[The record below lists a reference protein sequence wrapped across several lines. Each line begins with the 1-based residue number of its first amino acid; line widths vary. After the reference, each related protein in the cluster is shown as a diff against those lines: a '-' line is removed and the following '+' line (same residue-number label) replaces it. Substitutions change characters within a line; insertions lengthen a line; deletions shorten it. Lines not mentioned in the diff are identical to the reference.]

1 MITKIIKIE
10 NEFEREKIKEV
21 ASALRDGKLV
31 VFPTETVYGLGG
43 NGLNEDALK
52 NIYIAKGRPSDN
64 PLILHIADLD
74 MLDTL
79 VRDIPEDAKLL
90 IDKFWPGPLTLI
102 FNRKSIVP
110 DRATGGLDTVAIRM
124 PSDKVAHA
132 ILKEAKV
139 PVAAPSANLS
149 GKPSPTSTAHVI
161 EDLDGRVDYIV
172 DSTRSFVGIES
183 TVVDMTVNPPMI
195 LRPGY
200 ITYEDLKSVIP
211 DVCYDNTTIDK
222 DDKSVPKS
230 PGQKYRHYAPSA
242 NCYTYVGDVN
252 LVRDKIKEEI
262 NKNKDKK
269 ICVIATD
276 RVLKEIEEDVLKL
289 SLGSGEDLLDA
300 SHNLFYN
307 LRVADDNDV
316 DIIFCEGFE
325 QSGLGVGIMNRLTK
339 ASSGNVTILG
349 GKKWEN

>member
-1 MITKIIKIE
+1 MITKIIKID
-10 NEFEREKIKEV
+10 NEFEFEKIEEV
-21 ASALRDGKLV
+21 ASALRNGKLV

-43 NGLNEDALK
+43 NGLDEEALK

-64 PLILHIADLD
+64 PLILHIADFS
-74 MLDTL
+74 MLDSL
-79 VRDIPEDAKLL
+79 VKDIPNDAKLL
-90 IDKFWPGPLTLI
+90 MDKFWPGPLTLI

-110 DRATGGLDTVAIRM
+110 DKATGGLDTVAIRM
-124 PSDKVAHA
+124 PSHKIAHA
-132 ILKEAKV
+132 ILKAAKV

-172 DSTRSFVGIES
+172 DSSRSFVGIES
-183 TVVDMTVNPPMI
+183 TVVDMTVSPPMI

-200 ITYEDLKSVIP
+200 ITYEDLKEVIP

-230 PGQKYRHYAPSA
+230 PGQKYRHYAPSCE
-242 NCYTYVGDVN
+242 CYTYVGDVE
-252 LVRDKIKEEI
+252 LVRDKINDEI
-262 NKNKDKK
+262 KK
-269 ICVIATD
+269 HKGEKISVIATD
-276 RVLKEIEEDVLKL
+276 RVLKEIDDDVLKL

-307 LRVADDNDV
+307 LRLADDNDV

-339 ASSGNVTILG
+339 ASSGNVTVLG

>member
-1 MITKIIKIE
+1 MITKIIKID
-10 NEFEREKIKEV
+10 NEFEFEKIEEV

-43 NGLNEDALK
+43 NGLDEEALK

-64 PLILHIADLD
+64 PLILHIADFS
-74 MLDTL
+74 MLDSL
-79 VRDIPEDAKLL
+79 VKDIPNDARLL
-90 IDKFWPGPLTLI
+90 MDKFWPGPLTLI

-110 DRATGGLDTVAIRM
+110 DKATGGLNTVAIRM
-124 PSDKVAHA
+124 PSHKIAHA
-132 ILKEAKV
+132 ILKTAKV

-172 DSTRSFVGIES
+172 DSSRSFVGIES
-183 TVVDMTVNPPMI
+183 TVVDMTVIPPMI

-200 ITYEDLKSVIP
+200 ITYEDLKEVIP

-230 PGQKYRHYAPSA
+230 PGQKYRHYAPSCK
-242 NCYTYVGDVN
+242 CYTFVGDVE
-252 LVRDKIKEEI
+252 LVRDKINDEI
-262 NKNKDKK
+262 KK
-269 ICVIATD
+269 HKGEKISVIATD
-276 RVLKEIEEDVLKL
+276 RVLKEIDDDVLKL

-307 LRVADDNDV
+307 LRLADDNDV

-339 ASSGNVTILG
+339 ASSGNVTVLG

>member
-1 MITKIIKIE
+1 MITKIIKID
-10 NEFEREKIKEV
+10 NEFEFKKIEEV
-21 ASALRDGKLV
+21 ASALRNGKLV
-31 VFPTETVYGLGG
+31 VLPTETVYGLGG
-43 NGLNEDALK
+43 NGLDEEALK

-64 PLILHIADLD
+64 PLILHIADFS
-74 MLDTL
+74 MLDSL
-79 VRDIPEDAKLL
+79 VKDIPNDAKLL
-90 IDKFWPGPLTLI
+90 MDKFWPGPLTLI

-110 DRATGGLDTVAIRM
+110 DKATGGLNTVAIRM
-124 PSDKVAHA
+124 PSHKIAHA
-132 ILKEAKV
+132 ILKAAKV

-172 DSTRSFVGIES
+172 DSSRSFVGIES
-183 TVVDMTVNPPMI
+183 TVVDMTVSPPMI

-200 ITYEDLKSVIP
+200 ITYEDLKEVIP

-230 PGQKYRHYAPSA
+230 PGQKYRHYAPSCK
-242 NCYTYVGDVN
+242 CYTYVGDVE
-252 LVRDKIKEEI
+252 LVRYKINDEI
-262 NKNKDKK
+262 KK
-269 ICVIATD
+269 HKGEKISVIATD
-276 RVLKEIEEDVLKL
+276 RVLKEIDDDVLKL

-307 LRVADDNDV
+307 LRLADDNDV

-339 ASSGNVTILG
+339 ASSGNVTVLG

>member
-1 MITKIIKIE
+1 MITKIIKID
-10 NEFEREKIKEV
+10 NEFEFEKIEEV

-43 NGLNEDALK
+43 NGLDEEALK

-64 PLILHIADLD
+64 PLILHIADFS
-74 MLDTL
+74 MLDSL
-79 VRDIPEDAKLL
+79 VKDIPSDAKLL
-90 IDKFWPGPLTLI
+90 MDKFWPGPLTLI

-110 DRATGGLDTVAIRM
+110 DKATGGLDTVAIRM
-124 PSDKVAHA
+124 PSHKIAHA
-132 ILKEAKV
+132 ILKAAKV
-139 PVAAPSANLS
+139 PIAAPSANLS

-172 DSTRSFVGIES
+172 DSSRSFVGIES
-183 TVVDMTVNPPMI
+183 TVVDITVSPPMI

-200 ITYEDLKSVIP
+200 ITYEDLKEVIP

-230 PGQKYRHYAPSA
+230 PGQKYRHYAPSCK
-242 NCYTYVGDVN
+242 CYTYVGDVE
-252 LVRDKIKEEI
+252 LVRDKINDEI
-262 NKNKDKK
+262 KK
-269 ICVIATD
+269 HKGEKISVIATD
-276 RVLKEIEEDVLKL
+276 RVLKEIDDDVLKL
-289 SLGSGEDLLDA
+289 SLGSGKDLLDA

-307 LRVADDNDV
+307 LRLADDNDV

-339 ASSGNVTILG
+339 ASSGNVTVLG

>member
-1 MITKIIKIE
+1 MITKIIKID
-10 NEFEREKIKEV
+10 NEFEFEKIEEV

-43 NGLNEDALK
+43 NGLDKDALK

-64 PLILHIADLD
+64 PLILHIADFD
-74 MLDTL
+74 MLDYL
-79 VRDIPEDAKLL
+79 VKDIPSDARLL
-90 IDKFWPGPLTLI
+90 MDKFWPGPLTLI

-110 DRATGGLDTVAIRM
+110 DKATGGLNTVAIRM
-124 PSDKVAHA
+124 PSHKIAHA
-132 ILKEAKV
+132 ILKAAKM

-161 EDLDGRVDYIV
+161 EDLNGRVDYIV
-172 DSTRSFVGIES
+172 DSSRSFVGIES
-183 TVVDMTVNPPMI
+183 TVVDMTVIPPMI

-200 ITYEDLKSVIP
+200 ITYEDLKEVIP

-230 PGQKYRHYAPSA
+230 PGQKYRHYAPSCK
-242 NCYTYVGDVN
+242 CYTFVGDVE
-252 LVRDKIKEEI
+252 LVRDKINDEI
-262 NKNKDKK
+262 KK
-269 ICVIATD
+269 HKGEKISVIATD
-276 RVLKEIEEDVLKL
+276 RVLKEIDDDVLKL

-307 LRVADDNDV
+307 LRLADDNDV

-339 ASSGNVTILG
+339 ASSGNVTVLG